1 MYVPDRFKAQGMCIK
16 VVEVYPSQLW
26 NVPDHLKTQGM
37 CEIAVRGKP
46 WLLEYVPDHVETQEM
61 CDSVVIEDLWLLRY
75 VPHWF
80 VTQQQVK
87 LRDNHFI
94 DDGYIK
100 WYDGYP
106 KCKAQ
111 KAQIKK

>member
-1 MYVPDRFKAQGMCIK
+1 
-16 VVEVYPSQLW
+16 
-26 NVPDHLKTQGM
+26 M
-37 CEIAVRGKP
+37 CEA
-46 WLLEYVPDHVETQEM
+46 
-61 CDSVVIEDLWLLRY
+61 VVIEDIWLLRY
-75 VPHWF
+75 VPHWL

-111 KAQIKK
+111 KAKIKKQLMRIAQHPSTWWDWCVPEDEKKETEKLWN

>member
-1 MYVPDRFKAQGMCIK
+1 
-16 VVEVYPSQLW
+16 
-26 NVPDHLKTQGM
+26 M
-37 CEIAVRGKP
+37 CEIAVRRKP
-46 WLLEYVPDHVETQEM
+46 WLLEYVPDYVETQEM
-61 CDSVVIEDLWLLRY
+61 CEAVVIEDIWLLRY
-75 VPHWF
+75 VPHWL

-106 KCKAQ
+106 KSKAQ
-111 KAQIKK
+111 KAKIKK